1 MIAFRRGRT
10 ADLDALVAIE
20 NAAFA
25 SDRLSRR
32 SLAHALQAPTMILLA
47 AETGD
52 RLVGYGLV
60 HMRRGSSAGRV
71 TSLAVA
77 PGLKGV
83 GRALLAA
90 LEAEA
95 GAAGLETMPLEVRAD
110 NARAIALYRK
120 AGYREIGRYE
130 TYYEDGESAL
140 RFEKALVA

>member
-1 MIAFRRGRT
+1 MA
-10 ADLDALVAIE
+10 
-20 NAAFA
+20 
-25 SDRLSRR
+25 
-32 SLAHALQAPTMILLA
+32 
-47 AETGD
+47 
-52 RLVGYGLV
+52 
-60 HMRRGSSAGRV
+60 
-71 TSLAVA
+71 SLAVA

-95 GAAGLETMPLEVRAD
+95 GAAGLETMRLEVRAD